1 MADNMM
7 NLAGNQL
14 SPEFALEQQAL
25 NRQQQLANLL
35 TQQGL
40 QPLQSGSMVSGR
52 FVPTSPFQN
61 LAQLANVAAGQY
73 LANKGEEKALKLAEQ
88 LRQAQ
93 GQEAQD
99 IIGAMRGKP
108 QVVTE
113 LAGPA
118 YKGVAPTAVQ
128 EATKG
133 DANEALRL
141 ALQSR
146 TGVGKQLLPS
156 ILEQAMPKQTNEMI
170 NYNFAKTPEGG
181 GFKGSFNDY
190 KNQMNEYQR
199 QQLGIENQRLAIE
212 REKQLNP
219 TLTESQA
226 KAAVFQSQM
235 VGATNNV
242 NRLEQGGF
250 DPTKMSTQAGISFA
264 GGRLNPVISPEA
276 QQYKQAQDQWSE
288 AYLRFKTG
296 AAATKD
302 EVEKNRKTFFP
313 QFGDTP
319 EQVKQK
325 AEARTQAEHDIGM
338 AAGRG
343 GNRGVQ
349 YTTPS
354 APASKDQPKKEEAPQ
369 TAWIG
374 NRKIVVR
381 GNGWVYEDN
390 GQAVQ

>member
-1 MADNMM
+1 MADNIL
-7 NLAGNQL
+7 NLAGNL
-14 SPEFALEQQAL
+14 APEYALEQQAL

-35 TQQGL
+35 TQQGTQAL
-40 QPLQSGSMVSGR
+40 PSGSMVSGR

-73 LANKGEEKALKLAEQ
+73 LASKGEEKALKLAEQ
-88 LRQAQ
+88 LRQDQ
-93 GQEAQD
+93 LKESQD
-99 IIGAMRGKP
+99 IVKAMRGTP
-108 QVVTE
+108 EVVTE

-128 EATKG
+128 PGQKA
-133 DANEALRL
+133 DLNEALRL

-156 ILEQAMPKQTNEMI
+156 IIDQSMPKPTPDIQ
-170 NYNFAKTPEGG
+170 NYEYAVSK
-181 GFKGSFNDY
+181 GFKGSFNDWR
-190 KNQMNEYQR
+190 NQMSEADKAR
-199 QQLGIENQRLAIE
+199 IGIDYARLAIE
-212 REKQLNP
+212 KEKLLNP

-235 VGATNNV
+235 IGATNNV
-242 NRLEQGGF
+242 NRLEQAGF

-325 AEARTQAEHDIGM
+325 AEARLQAEQDIGM

-349 YTTPS
+349 YTTPT
-354 APASKDQPKKEEAPQ
+354 APATKDNKPAKQPEAPQ
-369 TAWIG
+369 TAYIG